1 MMENQLNQVFLVKRI
16 SKFLS
21 LSKKLG
27 LEIEIIKKLESLIS
41 SYNGNLYII
50 GGNVRDLILNKKIS
64 SGSDLVVDLKV
75 NQLTNILRKNKI
87 EFTDVGINFGSIVVH
102 YKKQVIEVTSMRKD
116 LETDGRWA
124 KIEYTNSLL
133 DDALRRD
140 FTINSIYCDTKG
152 RIFDPFNGIQD
163 LMKGKVKFIGEPI
176 ERIEEDYLRIL
187 RFIRFSFKYSK
198 TLDKSGMKFCL
209 LKKNKIKNLSFE
221 RRINEIRK
229 ILVLKNIEN
238 KTNIEKIK
246 LFIELS
252 LGKKINTTYFS
263 DLCKIERK
271 IKIISSLRRLKFLL
285 RFNKLNKNSISE
297 MRLSNRISER
307 LTDKTKIHSHELNK
321 IKIMIYNYD
330 KEIII
335 DQLIFDRVDKKISN
349 SDFNMLLKFVIK
361 YTPKKFPLNG
371 KDIINQGFSEGKTIG
386 IILQKM
392 KKWWLEKECLPN
404 KKDCLSYLKK
414 LPTSRWR

>member
-1 MMENQLNQVFLVKRI
+1 MKKI

-41 SYNGNLYII
+41 GYNGNLYII
-50 GGNVRDLILNKKIS
+50 GGNVRDLILDKKIS
-64 SGSDLVVDLKV
+64 SGSDLVVDLKI
-75 NQLTNILRKNKI
+75 NQLIDILRKNKI
-87 EFTDVGINFGSIVVH
+87 KFTDVGISFGSIVVH
-102 YKKQVIEVTSMRKD
+102 YKKKIIEITSMRKD

-124 KIEYTNSLL
+124 KIEYTKNLL

-176 ERIEEDYLRIL
+176 KRIEEDYLRIL

-198 TLDKSGMKFCL
+198 KLDNSGMKFCL

-238 KTNIEKIK
+238 KNSIEKIK

-252 LGKKINTTYFS
+252 LGKKINITYFS

-271 IKIISSLRRLKFLL
+271 IEMISSLRRIKFLL
-285 RFNKLNKNSISE
+285 RFNKLIKNKIDGI
-297 MRLSNRISER
+297 RVSNKIYER
-307 LTDKTKIHSHELNK
+307 FINRVKIHSYEPNK
-321 IKIMIYNYD
+321 IKILIYSYD

-335 DQLIFDRVDKKISN
+335 DQLIFDCVDKKIST
-349 SDFNMLLKFVIK
+349 SDLNKLLKFVIK
-361 YTPKKFPLNG
+361 FTPKKFPLNG
-371 KDIINQGFSEGKTIG
+371 KDIINQGFTEGKTIG
-386 IILQKM
+386 IILQKI
-392 KKWWLEKECLPN
+392 KNWWLEKECLPTKN
-404 KKDCLSYLKK
+404 DCLSYLEK
-414 LPTSRWR
+414 LPTSRRR

>member
-1 MMENQLNQVFLVKRI
+1 VRKI

-27 LEIEIIKKLESLIS
+27 LEIETIKKLESLIS
-41 SYNGNLYII
+41 NHNGNLYII
-50 GGNVRDLILNKKIS
+50 GGNVRDLILDKKIS
-64 SGSDLVVDLKV
+64 SGSDIVVDLKIK
-75 NQLTNILRKNKI
+75 QLTDILRKNKI
-87 EFTDVGINFGSIVVH
+87 KFTDVGIGFGSIVVH
-102 YKKQVIEVTSMRKD
+102 FERQIIEITSMRKD

-124 KIEYTNSLL
+124 KIEYTDNLL

-163 LMKGKVKFIGEPI
+163 LKKGKVKFIGEPI
-176 ERIEEDYLRIL
+176 KRIEEDYLRIL

-198 TLDKSGMKFCL
+198 KLDNSGLKFCL

-221 RRINEIRK
+221 RRIDEIRK

-238 KTNIEKIK
+238 KNSIEKIK

-252 LGKKINTTYFS
+252 LGKKINISKFS
-263 DLCKIERK
+263 DLCRIERNFEM
-271 IKIISSLRRLKFLL
+271 ISSLRRIKFLL
-285 RFNKLNKNSISE
+285 RYNKLTKNKIDE
-297 MRLSNRISER
+297 MRVSKKIFER
-307 LTDKTKIHSHELNK
+307 FMNKVKIHSYEPNK
-321 IKIMIYNYD
+321 IKVLVYSHQ

-335 DQLIFDRVDKKISN
+335 DQLIFDSVDKKIST
-349 SDFNMLLKFVIK
+349 SDLKKLLKFVIK
-361 YTPKKFPLNG
+361 FTPKKFPLNG
-371 KDIINQGFSEGKTIG
+371 KDIINHGFTEGKIIG
-386 IILQKM
+386 IVLQKT
-392 KKWWLEKECLPN
+392 KKWWLEKQCIPTKN
-404 KKDCLSYLKK
+404 DCLNYLKK